1 MIRILKTSDT
11 AAIDALVAQDA
22 TRDPKLVRA
31 VARIV
36 SGVREH
42 GDEALVSYARR
53 FDALSEPLEI
63 TPDEILAGASRVPR
77 HVRRAIAAAARSLQR
92 VSARQV
98 PKPFTVTPTRGVS
111 IEQRVAPLERIGCYV
126 PAGRYPLPSS
136 LLMSAVPARVAG
148 VREIIAVCPRPDD
161 TVMAAAV
168 EAGVTRM
175 FRIGGAHAIA
185 ALAYGT
191 ATVPKVDRIAGPG
204 SAYVAAAKTLVSA
217 DCPIDFTAGPSEI
230 AVISDEGNADWIA
243 ADLVAQAEHDPGAR
257 AVLVTTSRRLA
268 AQVARAVEGRL
279 RRLDDSGSPARVAM
293 ASHGA
298 IVIARNRGEAIA
310 LMNRIAPEHAVCD
323 DDEMAA
329 RLSSAGTIFVG
340 PWSAQAAGDYATGS
354 NHILP
359 TGGAARFRGGLSAAD
374 FVKITSVQRVSRE
387 GLRGIAPAAVAL
399 ADAEGL
405 VAHAASIRVR
415 LGGNA

>member
-36 SGVREH
+36 AGVREN
-42 GDEALVSYARR
+42 GDEALVAYARR
-53 FDALSEPLEI
+53 FDALSEPLEV
-63 TPDEILAGASRVPR
+63 TPDEILAGAARVPR
-77 HVRRAIAAAARSLQR
+77 NVRRAIAAAARSLQR

-98 PKPFTVTPTRGVS
+98 PKPFTVSPARGVT
-111 IEQRVAPLERIGCYV
+111 IGQRVAPLERVGCYV

-148 VREIIAVCPRPDD
+148 VGEIIAVCPRPDD

-191 ATVPKVDRIAGPG
+191 ATVPRVDRIAGPG

-230 AVISDEGNADWIA
+230 AVISAEGNADWIA

-257 AVLVTTSRRLA
+257 ALLVTTSRRLA
-268 AQVARAVEGRL
+268 AQVARFVEARL
-279 RRLDDSGSPARVAM
+279 KRLDDSGSPARIAI

-298 IVIARNRGEAIA
+298 IVIARTRGEAVA

-329 RLSSAGTIFVG
+329 LLSSAGTIFVG

-374 FVKITSVQRVSRE
+374 FVKVTSVQRVSRE
-387 GLRGIAPAAVAL
+387 GLRGIAPAALAL

-405 VAHAASIRVR
+405 VGHGASIRVR
-415 LGGNA
+415 LGEDA

>member
-36 SGVREH
+36 AGVRET

-53 FDALSEPLEI
+53 FDALSEPIEV

-77 HVRRAIAAAARSLQR
+77 IVRRAIAAAARSVQR

-98 PKPFTVTPTRGVS
+98 PKPFTVSPSKGVT
-111 IEQRVAPLERIGCYV
+111 IEQRVTPLGRVGCYV

-136 LLMSAVPARVAG
+136 LIMSAVPARVAG

-175 FRIGGAHAIA
+175 FRIGGAQAIA

-217 DCPIDFTAGPSEI
+217 DCPIDFNAGPSEI

-268 AQVARAVEGRL
+268 AQVARAVESRL
-279 RRLDDSGSPARVAM
+279 ERLDDSGSPARVAM

-298 IVIARNRGEAIA
+298 IVIARNRGEAVA
-310 LMNRIAPEHAVCD
+310 LMNRLAPEHAVCD
-323 DDEMAA
+323 DDETAE
-329 RLSSAGTIFVG
+329 LLTSAGTIFAG

-387 GLRGIAPAAVAL
+387 GLRGIAPAALAL

-405 VAHAASIRVR
+405 AGHAASIRAR
-415 LGGNA
+415 LGEDR

>member
-36 SGVREH
+36 AGVREN

-53 FDALSEPLEI
+53 FDALTGPIEI
-63 TPDEILAGASRVPR
+63 TPDEILAGAARVPR
-77 HVRRAIAAAARSLQR
+77 SVRRAIAAAARSLQR
-92 VSARQV
+92 VSARQM
-98 PKPFTVTPTRGVS
+98 PRSFTISTTRGVV
-111 IEQRVAPLERIGCYV
+111 IEQRVAPLERVGCYV

-230 AVISDEGNADWIA
+230 AVISDEGSADWIA
-243 ADLVAQAEHDPGAR
+243 ADLVAQAEHDADAR
-257 AVLVTTSRRLA
+257 AVLVTTNRRLA
-268 AQVARAVEGRL
+268 AQVARSIEARL
-279 RRLDDSGSPARVAM
+279 KELDDSGSPARVAM

-298 IVIARNRGEAIA
+298 IVIARTRSEAVA
-310 LMNRIAPEHAVCD
+310 LMNRLAPEHAVCD
-323 DDEMAA
+323 DDETAA
-329 RLSSAGTIFVG
+329 LLSSAGTIFVG

-387 GLRGIAPAAVAL
+387 GLRGIAPAALAL
-399 ADAEGL
+399 AAAEGL

-415 LGGNA
+415 LGENA